1 LISLDPRT
9 RIFIVLII
17 SSAAIIFKDLKAL
30 MLLLLLTL
38 LLCKLLSISLSGTV
52 RKLRKLWYFFIVLT
66 LIQSF
71 FTHGGDTLLALG
83 GLRILTTAG
92 LEAGISIILRM
103 SIIVY
108 SAMIIASA
116 SSMDIVYG
124 LTAMKLP
131 QEIGFMVLL
140 AIKFLP
146 LIREEFFDS
155 ITAVQLSGIDLKK
168 IPLGKKLSLYTY
180 ILTPSVIKALNRAR
194 YISLSME
201 CRGFRTYPARTFY
214 RRLKMKAADYFTI
227 LAALASIIA
236 IFSLN

>member
-1 LISLDPRT
+1 MNLDPRT
-9 RIFIVLII
+9 RIFTVIII
-17 SSAAIIFKDLKAL
+17 SSAAIILKDIKPLIA
-30 MLLLLLTL
+30 LLLMTL
-38 LLCKLLSISLSGTV
+38 LLCKLFSVSLSSPLK
-52 RKLRKLWYFFIVLT
+52 RLRKLWYFFIVLA
-66 LIQSF
+66 LVQSL
-71 FTHGGDTLLALG
+71 FTYGGETLLALG
-83 GLRILTTAG
+83 DIRILTTAG
-92 LEAGISIILRM
+92 LEVGVSIILRM

-146 LIREEFFDS
+146 LFREEFSDS
-155 ITAVQLSGIDLKK
+155 IIAVQLSGAELKK
-168 IPLGKKLSLYTY
+168 IPIGKKLSLYTY

-194 YISLSME
+194 FISLSME
-201 CRGFRTYPARTFY
+201 CRGFRAYPARTFY
-214 RRLKMKAADYFTI
+214 RRLKMKRADYITI
-227 LAALASIIA
+227 LVTLASTIV

>member
-1 LISLDPRT
+1 MNLDPRT
-9 RIFIVLII
+9 RIFTVIII
-17 SSAAIIFKDLKAL
+17 SSAAIILKDIKPLIA
-30 MLLLLLTL
+30 LLLMTL
-38 LLCKLLSISLSGTV
+38 LLCKLFSVSLSSPLK
-52 RKLRKLWYFFIVLT
+52 RLRKLWYFFIVLALVQSLFTYGGET
-66 LIQSF
+66 LM
-71 FTHGGDTLLALG
+71 ALG
-83 GLRILTTAG
+83 DIRILTTAG
-92 LEAGISIILRM
+92 LEAGVSIILRM

-146 LIREEFFDS
+146 LFREEFSDS
-155 ITAVQLSGIDLKK
+155 IIAVQLSGAELKK
-168 IPLGKKLSLYTY
+168 IPIGKKLSLYTY

-194 YISLSME
+194 FISLSME
-201 CRGFRTYPARTFY
+201 CRGFRAYPARTFY
-214 RRLKMKAADYFTI
+214 RRLKMKRADYITI
-227 LAALASIIA
+227 LVTLASTIV

>member
-1 LISLDPRT
+1 MNLDPRT
-9 RIFIVLII
+9 RIFTVIII
-17 SSAAIIFKDLKAL
+17 SSAAIILKDIKPLIA
-30 MLLLLLTL
+30 LLLMTL
-38 LLCKLLSISLSGTV
+38 LLCKLFSVSLSSPLK
-52 RKLRKLWYFFIVLT
+52 RLRKLWYFFIVLA
-66 LIQSF
+66 LVQSL
-71 FTHGGDTLLALG
+71 FTYGGETLLALG
-83 GLRILTTAG
+83 DIRILTTAG
-92 LEAGISIILRM
+92 LEAGVSIILRM

-146 LIREEFFDS
+146 LFREEFSDS
-155 ITAVQLSGIDLKK
+155 IIAVQLSGAELKK
-168 IPLGKKLSLYTY
+168 IPIGKKLSLYTY

-194 YISLSME
+194 FISLSME
-201 CRGFRTYPARTFY
+201 CRGFRAYPARTFY
-214 RRLKMKAADYFTI
+214 RRLKMKRADYITI
-227 LAALASIIA
+227 LVTLASTIV

>member
-1 LISLDPRT
+1 MNLDPRT
-9 RIFIVLII
+9 RIFTVIII
-17 SSAAIIFKDLKAL
+17 SSAAIILKDIKPLIA
-30 MLLLLLTL
+30 LLLMTL
-38 LLCKLLSISLSGTV
+38 LLCKLFSVSLSSPLK
-52 RKLRKLWYFFIVLT
+52 RLRKLWYFFIVLA
-66 LIQSF
+66 LVQSL
-71 FTHGGDTLLALG
+71 FTYGGETLLALG
-83 GLRILTTAG
+83 DIRILTTAG
-92 LEAGISIILRM
+92 LEVGVSIILRM

-146 LIREEFFDS
+146 LFREEFSDS
-155 ITAVQLSGIDLKK
+155 IIAVQLSGAELKK
-168 IPLGKKLSLYTY
+168 IPIGKKLSLYTY

-194 YISLSME
+194 FISLSME
-201 CRGFRTYPARTFY
+201 CRGFRAYPARTFY
-214 RRLKMKAADYFTI
+214 RRLKMKGADYITI
-227 LAALASIIA
+227 LVTLASTIV